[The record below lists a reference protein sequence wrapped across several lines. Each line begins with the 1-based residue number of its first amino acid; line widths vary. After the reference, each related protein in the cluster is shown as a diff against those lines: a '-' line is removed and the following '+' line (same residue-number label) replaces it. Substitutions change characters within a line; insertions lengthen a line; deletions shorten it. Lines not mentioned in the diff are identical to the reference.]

1 MWRWKGERRR
11 WRVWGGLLT
20 TITMQSIGHA
30 RAHARHPVQISRSTS
45 RIPRW
50 RNGSVSCTRTG
61 IRSGYCTVYGLRM
74 KCEAVTAIP
83 SKIVKTVSFIFCA
96 YSETALIGPLYSR
109 IEVYFHPR
117 TLEIVDNAL
126 DEHYRQRDP
135 CSEHYI
141 AHRGVAVGP
150 R

>member
-1 MWRWKGERRR
+1 MHME
-11 WRVWGGLLT
+11 
-20 TITMQSIGHA
+20 SIGHA
-30 RAHARHPVQISRSTS
+30 SSQARHPVQISRSTS
-45 RIPRW
+45 NIPRE

-61 IRSGYCTVYGLRM
+61 IRSGYCPVSGLRM
-74 KCEAVTAIP
+74 KCDAVIAIP

-96 YSETALIGPLYSR
+96 YSETVLIGPLYSR

-117 TLEIVDNAL
+117 SLEIVDNAL
-126 DEHYRQRDP
+126 DEHYCERDP

>member
-1 MWRWKGERRR
+1 
-11 WRVWGGLLT
+11 
-20 TITMQSIGHA
+20 
-30 RAHARHPVQISRSTS
+30 
-45 RIPRW
+45 
-50 RNGSVSCTRTG
+50 
-61 IRSGYCTVYGLRM
+61 M
-74 KCEAVTAIP
+74 KCDAVTAIP

-126 DEHYRQRDP
+126 DEHYCQRDP
-135 CSEHYI
+135 CCEHYI

-150 R
+150 NSYPDRGANHVYERYRHEVFPADSHQLIDPHPWQRRPNPHREENQE